1 MTKDKNKPVTMKDI
15 ALKAGVSIDAVSK
28 ALRDCNDISL
38 KKKEEIK
45 KIAKEL
51 GYIPNIVAQNLK
63 NGTSNTIALVFNDF
77 YNPYFSVFCSKVFAK
92 LNEKG
97 YKCQII
103 YSTTPEMTMK
113 DILNIMINNFCGI
126 ISFVEPTDEVAAF
139 FKQRHLPFTLIG
151 IKSSNPHI
159 DCIYTDD
166 FSGGMQVAEFFI
178 NSSYKKALYI
188 SNSSSETSER
198 RQLGFTSF
206 CKEYSKKFYC
216 LIPNEYSVQK
226 ACSLIKEKEIDFVFC
241 FSDALAVSLKREL
254 KEEKY
259 QQKVKIVG
267 FDNLYKYYPFMQ
279 KIDSVSSNM
288 EEIIDFACNKTI
300 QKINN
305 EIPIDTHISKMFPTH
320 FSTKK

>member
-63 NGTSNTIALVFNDF
+63 SGTSNTIALVFNDF
-77 YNPYFSVFCSKVFAK
+77 YNPYFSVFCSKVFEK

-113 DILNIMINNFCGI
+113 DIHNIMINNFCGI

-139 FKQRHLPFTLIG
+139 FRQRHLPFTLIG
-151 IKSSNPHI
+151 IKSSNPDI

-166 FSGGMQVAEFFI
+166 FSGGMQVAEYFI
-178 NSSYKKALYI
+178 NSSYTNALYI
-188 SNSSSETSER
+188 SNSSSETSKR
-198 RQLGFTSF
+198 RQDGFTSF
-206 CKEYSKKFYC
+206 CNEYSKNFYC
-216 LIPNEYSVQK
+216 LIPDEYSVQK
-226 ACSLIKEKEIDFVFC
+226 ACCLIKEKEIDFVFC

-259 QQKVKIVG
+259 QKKIKIVG

-300 QKINN
+300 QKIIN
-305 EIPIDTHISKMFPTH
+305 ELSIDTHISKMFPTH
-320 FSTKK
+320 LSIKK